1 MAAPPVVGFVTGAS
15 GLGDLSFNDMAY
27 GGIRRAQQEYN
38 FKLIILETK
47 QSGQTTEEDV
57 LDLVE
62 QSDVI
67 ILLGAQHIENAKK
80 IALTKPDKKFIFFEA
95 PVEGIENISSVMFQ
109 QREGSFLAGAL
120 AGYMTK
126 TDKVGFIGGTSVPPV
141 QAFGRGYV
149 EGVLYARPKAEV
161 FVEFVSPPGDFSGF
175 SNPQKGNELAMAQ
188 YARGADII
196 FAVAGLTGNGIIEA
210 ARQTGHFAIGVD
222 SDQDSL
228 AKGFVLTSMIKR
240 LDVASYNELKAVME
254 GKFSPGVTYYGMK
267 DGGVSLSDMR
277 YTRDI
282 IPATVLQQIEDIKK
296 KIISGEISLT
306 E

>member
-1 MAAPPVVGFVTGAS
+1 
-15 GLGDLSFNDMAY
+15 
-27 GGIRRAQQEYN
+27 
-38 FKLIILETK
+38 
-47 QSGQTTEEDV
+47 
-57 LDLVE
+57 
-62 QSDVI
+62 
-67 ILLGAQHIENAKK
+67 
-80 IALTKPDKKFIFFEA
+80 
-95 PVEGIENISSVMFQ
+95 
-109 QREGSFLAGAL
+109 
-120 AGYMTK
+120 
-126 TDKVGFIGGTSVPPV
+126 
-141 QAFGRGYV
+141 
-149 EGVLYARPKAEV
+149 
-161 FVEFVSPPGDFSGF
+161 
-175 SNPQKGNELAMAQ
+175 MAQ